1 MTGNLVA
8 LRRITDRDYELLVD
22 WLDGT
27 AGVYANGGSP
37 FCTAEELKAQTEAGG
52 STYLMVVTP
61 EGERVGAVSW
71 RTLSYIGNYAVGLV
85 IGDPAAWTKGYGAA
99 AWGLLL
105 KHLFHTLNAHRVEVT
120 TGVYNRETMKIVARG
135 ILTLEGILRDYAFID
150 GEYHDIVV
158 CSLLREEYDVL
169 AARGTF
175 GKIGPSLSAE
185 EKEKALQLLLDYLA
199 KTGST
204 HFGRIAGRRLRERPA
219 TVEAVARGHARE
231 NGVPA
236 QKTGAAVNRHAK
248 DNGRPPGPDNGFPL
262 DPGKP
267 SAGATPDNGFP
278 IDAGRVQVEPAKA
291 GPA

>member
-1 MTGNLVA
+1 MTGNLVS
-8 LRRITDRDYELLVD
+8 LRRITDPDYELLVS

-37 FCTAEELKAQTEAGG
+37 FCTAAELKEQTEAGG

-71 RTLSYIGNYAVGLV
+71 RTLSYIGNYSVGLV

-169 AARGTF
+169 AARGVF
-175 GKIGPSLSAE
+175 GKIGPQLSAE
-185 EKEKALQLLLDYLA
+185 EKEKALKLLLDYLA

-219 TVEAVARGHARE
+219 TVEAVARGHSRDTAPDPA
-231 NGVPA
+231 PA
-236 QKTGAAVNRHAK
+236 QNVAPPRNAVPPQKAGSPAKQAPSPAGNRHAAL
-248 DNGRPPGPDNGFPL
+248 DSGFAIDTGRQQ
-262 DPGKP
+262 
-267 SAGATPDNGFP
+267 A
-278 IDAGRVQVEPAKA
+278 EPAKA